1 MKSKAPPTPL
11 MLGEPSDPVV
21 ETRVVAEPDEAS
33 PFLAKSS
40 PRMADRLPVPA
51 RIAYPMAVL
60 LSLGWAAAATAFA
73 AYYKSEVWRFDFTP
87 TQTLL
92 LAVVVTLPVI
102 LIALGA
108 YTLRQSGE
116 LILETRRA
124 RAATDAMIAP
134 AVRAAGEAGDVV
146 AAVRSEISRAADMAV
161 AAMTQ
166 LTALRAALAED
177 AVRMQ
182 EITTSASAAASH
194 MTETLSR
201 ERQEMGALSEQ
212 MDVRAAAIG
221 ETINRQTDLV
231 AQASDLAQT
240 QLREAEASLAARA
253 AELAA
258 AAGDAAEISSL
269 AGQQLSLNA
278 DHLQTVGHTVNQQ
291 LSTLW
296 GNLSKERAQ
305 FEALEIT
312 LRDAQSALV
321 ERLARERALI
331 IEAVAQGRVGSEDI
345 SSTAT
350 DVTGSLRQLITEVE
364 AQLNGLSQT
373 ARSEQA
379 LIDAESRA
387 GLKSLADLSR
397 ETRTQIETEGRET
410 ISQLAQLAEETRA
423 TARAALE
430 EATSTAL
437 TRIQSARETLEQLGE
452 MAFTSGQKAD
462 AVFDSRLAAARRLI
476 DESTRLVSDAG
487 DQTAEKIEASLAAA
501 QAAAAELTSLMD
513 GLDERARRLPGSVQ
527 AGAAAVGM
535 QYRSGTS
542 DTPLEAQVSQTVA
555 SLSETARLISDA
567 SHGDGRPMAEAAPP
581 VPTRGEV
588 DPIQPPVPVTRAA
601 DRHDAI
607 HVPADE
613 LDDEDGGPPLS
624 FEVTTAS
631 GNAPRTPAVRPRL
644 RLTMTDQD
652 RDVKTV
658 FEPVRPDRQRREA
671 SEVRTWRDILKKM
684 GDETEGGDEAL
695 PNRLRSE
702 VEALGVDPAALLPR
716 GRIDEIS
723 RSLGD
728 GDLDAGRDT
737 VRRLA
742 PAAVRR
748 LARRMDSDE
757 ELKDDARRFV
767 GRFGSLVVEALA
779 QDQAA
784 ASGLLGSDQGRV
796 FLLLDAS
803 VSPTA

>member
-1 MKSKAPPTPL
+1 MKTKMPPPPLILDTPSEAAEVSIPAAT
-11 MLGEPSDPVV
+11 EPSAAVRAAPA
-21 ETRVVAEPDEAS
+21 RPRAE
-33 PFLAKSS
+33 
-40 PRMADRLPVPA
+40 RLPLPA
-51 RIAYPMAVL
+51 RLAYPMAAG
-60 LSLGWAAAATAFA
+60 LSVAWAAAATAFA
-73 AYYKSEVWRFDFTP
+73 AYYRSDSWRFDVTP
-87 TQTLL
+87 THVAL
-92 LAVVVTLPVI
+92 LAAVVILPVI
-102 LIALGA
+102 LIGLGA
-108 YTLRQSGE
+108 YMLRQSGE
-116 LILETRRA
+116 LIRETRRA

-134 AVRAAGEAGDVV
+134 AVLAAGEAGDVV
-146 AAVRSEISRAADMAV
+146 TAVRMEISRAAEMAT
-161 AAMTQ
+161 AAMSQ

-177 AVRMQ
+177 TDRMH
-182 EITTSASAAASH
+182 EITARAGSAASQ
-194 MTETLSR
+194 MTETLTR

-212 MDVRAAAIG
+212 MDVRATVIG
-221 ETINRQTDLV
+221 DTITRQTALI

-258 AAGDAAEISSL
+258 AAGDAAEISAL

-278 DHLQTVGHTVNQQ
+278 DHLHTVGDAVNQQ
-291 LSTLW
+291 LNNLW

-312 LRDAQSALV
+312 LRDAQAGLV
-321 ERLARERALI
+321 ERLARERTLI
-331 IEAVAQGRVGSEDI
+331 IEAVAQGRVGSQDI
-345 SSTAT
+345 TSTAT
-350 DVTGSLRQLITEVE
+350 DITDRLRQLIAEVE
-364 AQLNGLSQT
+364 AQLTTLSAT

-387 GLKSLADLSR
+387 GLQSLADLSR
-397 ETRTQIETEGRET
+397 QTRTQIEAEGRET
-410 ISQLAQLAEETRA
+410 IGQLAQLAEETR
-423 TARAALE
+423 TAARTALD
-430 EATSTAL
+430 EATKTAL

-452 MAFTSGQKAD
+452 LAFTSGQKAD
-462 AVFDSRLAAARRLI
+462 AVFDSRLTAARRLI

-487 DQTAEKIEASLAAA
+487 QQTTERIEASLQAA
-501 QAAAAELTSLMD
+501 QAAAAELTLLMD
-513 GLDERARRLPGSVQ
+513 GLDERARHLPGTVQ
-527 AGAAAVGM
+527 AARLH
-535 QYRSGTS
+535 RSVAG
-542 DTPLEAQVSQTVA
+542 DTGLEAQVSQTMA

-567 SHGDGRPMAEAAPP
+567 SHGEGSPAADVAP
-581 VPTRGEV
+581 VQTDV
-588 DPIQPPVPVTRAA
+588 DPIQPPVTRTRTAA
-601 DRHDAI
+601 RNEPI
-607 HVPADE
+607 QVPADE
-613 LDDEDGGPPLS
+613 LDEEDGGPPLS
-624 FEVTTAS
+624 FDVRPTA
-631 GNAPRTPAVRPRL
+631 GRGARGTGTGLRPRL

-658 FEPVRPDRQRREA
+658 FEPVRPDRPRREA
-671 SEVRTWRDILKKM
+671 GEGRTWRDILKQM
-684 GDETEGGDEAL
+684 GDDTDGGDEAL

-723 RSLGD
+723 RSLGE
-728 GDLDAGRDT
+728 GDLDAGREA

-748 LARRMDSDE
+748 LARRMNSDD

-767 GRFGSLVVEALA
+767 GRFGNLVVEALA